1 MPRCAAAFVIAAYVN
16 VRRIPQEL
24 RALPAELFT
33 KSSNLDNYP
42 TFCEFIINKGMTL

>member
-1 MPRCAAAFVIAAYVN
+1 MLRCTVSFVIAAYVN
-16 VRRIPQEL
+16 VRRIPQDL

-42 TFCEFIINKGMTL
+42 TFCEFIISEGLTL